1 MAEEVHGLTPVNID
15 FMKPGGASSMRPASW
30 AGLICQGPAAA
41 HLEDVETDGVELAV
55 TEPAVLA
62 QGDADA
68 AGTGTLRDGEGKARV
83 AGVGGK
89 VPAAPCRLASSPA
102 ALKLHGLPLTS
113 RQSCWPDSTAGRDK
127 HRGTGSMF

>member
-1 MAEEVHGLTPVNID
+1 
-15 FMKPGGASSMRPASW
+15 MRPASW

-113 RQSCWPDSTAGRDK
+113 RQSCPRGGALGCWPDSTAGRDK